1 MRCILF
7 SFKNKLITNPCKF
20 SGKTSARCVC
30 ACVVL
35 WAGLITQLLNFTI
48 EPSSS
53 SFPVSTSFAQGVCSS
68 SKSVVYSPAPYIWV
82 WPCNLLCAMLSHFS
96 QVDSVTLWT
105 TASQTPLSMSFSRQ
119 ESWSELP
126 CPPPEDLPDPRTEP
140 TPPSSPSLQE
150 DSLPLSHQGS
160 PVTGFT

>member
-82 WPCNLLCAMLSHFS
+82 WPCNLLRRWDVSRFSTIRNLKCTSMAGLSLLDFHHHYEKDMPHARLLLVS
-96 QVDSVTLWT
+96 REWENHGDDLEATCLWN
-105 TASQTPLSMSFSRQ
+105 
-119 ESWSELP
+119 
-126 CPPPEDLPDPRTEP
+126 
-140 TPPSSPSLQE
+140 
-150 DSLPLSHQGS
+150 
-160 PVTGFT
+160 